1 VCREY
6 RLGLS
11 PVHNALSRKARE
23 KGFST
28 DELRGAGLLSTRGD
42 DYFRGR
48 LMFPLTDARGRIV
61 GFQAR
66 KLREDDPLRGKYV
79 NSPEGQ
85 LFRKGDLLY
94 GLHLARTAIAK
105 QDLACVVEGNTDVIA
120 VRQARFEPVVAS
132 MGTALTERQLREL
145 GRLTKRLYLCFDAD
159 AAGETATL
167 RGMELAAAQGFD
179 VRVVTLPPGLDPAD
193 VADGFGD
200 RLGQAQPYPVYRV
213 RIEIERAADAHSA
226 YERAKEVLDALP
238 DSPERRAA
246 WQLANDRLD
255 MTIQVRAAV
264 TSTKAEVTPRMLGA
278 GDRLECDAL
287 AGCIAHPEL
296 LRVLAELGPEHFDVE
311 LHRRVRAYLLEPGD
325 VDDEL
330 VQLLAELDARA
341 TAEGI
346 DRETTEQLFL
356 RLRERAL
363 RRELETA
370 EAERLP
376 DLQQALARLRE
387 RFRQFA

>member
-1 VCREY
+1 
-6 RLGLS
+6 
-11 PVHNALSRKARE
+11 
-23 KGFST
+23 
-28 DELRGAGLLSTRGD
+28 
-42 DYFRGR
+42 
-48 LMFPLTDARGRIV
+48 MFPLTDARGRIV

-66 KLREDDPLRGKYV
+66 KLRDDDPLRGKYV
-79 NSPEGQ
+79 NSPEGE

-94 GLHLARTAIAK
+94 GLSLARTPIAK
-105 QDLACVVEGNTDVIA
+105 ADLACIVEGNTDVIA
-120 VRQARFEPVVAS
+120 VHQAGFEPVVAS

-145 GRLTKRLYLCFDAD
+145 GRLTKRLFLCFDAD

-167 RGMELAAAQGFD
+167 RGMALAAAQSFD

-193 VADGFGD
+193 VADGFAE
-200 RLGQAQPYPVYRV
+200 RLRHAEPYPVYRV
-213 RIEIERAADAHSA
+213 RIEIERAPDAHAA
-226 YERAKEVLDALP
+226 YQRAKEVLDDLP

-246 WQLANDRLD
+246 WQLANDKLD

-264 TSTKAEVTPRMLGA
+264 SSTKAAVTPRMLGA
-278 GDRLECDAL
+278 ADRLERDAL
-287 AGCIAHPEL
+287 AGSIAHPDL

-311 LHRRVRAYLLEPGD
+311 LHRRVRAYLLDTGEAD
-325 VDDEL
+325 EEL

-370 EAERLP
+370 DADRLP
-376 DLQQALARLRE
+376 DLQQALARLRD